1 MNTPPESF
9 VRVQAPVL
17 AAFVQDCFL
26 AVGMSAEHAGQM
38 AGWLTA
44 NDLRGVLSHGTRQ
57 TVAYVRHFQRKDLNV
72 APNVRV
78 VSETAVT
85 ATVDGDGGLGYF
97 PSHVA
102 ANLAVR
108 KAKGHGVANVTT
120 RNHGHFGAAGLW
132 SRIIVSADLVAYV
145 TSGHQLLMEPG
156 APHRHAAGG
165 SPMSFAAPAGEEPP
179 IIADFGAVHDLYDG
193 EPHVQA
199 IEMLAPSATYR
210 SIGLGSFCQ
219 ILGGF
224 LCGVPA
230 APERAQR
237 EWPGANQGS
246 FMTAHDVSHY
256 MPLEDFKREVDDY
269 IRQVRQLEPIAN
281 QSDTEVAGG
290 MEAKRERLWREEG
303 VPVGPEHAKALQE
316 LGQELGVEAPF

>member
-1 MNTPPESF
+1 MNTPPETF
-9 VRVQAPVL
+9 IRVQAAPL
-17 AAFVQDCFL
+17 QAFIENCYL
-26 AVGMSAEHAGQM
+26 AVGMSEEHAQQM

-44 NDLRGVLSHGTRQ
+44 NDLRGVFSHGTRQ
-57 TVAYVRHFQRKDLNV
+57 TVAYAGHFQRKDLNV
-72 APNVRV
+72 TPDVQV

-97 PSHVA
+97 PSFMA
-102 ANLAVR
+102 ANLAVQ
-108 KAKGHGVANVTT
+108 KAKEHGVANVIT

-132 SRIIVSADLVAYV
+132 SRIIVKADLVAYV
-145 TSGHQLLMEPG
+145 TSGAQLQMQPG

-179 IIADFGAVHDLYDG
+179 IIADFGAIHDLYDG
-193 EPHVQA
+193 EPHVLA
-199 IEMLAPSATYR
+199 LEMLAPSATYR

-224 LCGVPA
+224 LCGVPV
-230 APERAQR
+230 APERANR
-237 EWPGANQGS
+237 EWHGANQGS

-256 MPLEDFKREVDDY
+256 MLLEDFKREVDDY
-269 IRQVRQLEPIAN
+269 ILQVRQLTPIAN

-290 MEAKRERLWREEG
+290 MEAKRERQWRIEG
-303 VPVGPEHAKALQE
+303 VPVGREHAEALQE
-316 LGQELGVEAPF
+316 LGRKLGVQAPF

>member
-9 VRVQAPVL
+9 IRVQAEPM
-17 AAFVQDCFL
+17 AAFVKDCFR
-26 AVGMSAEHAGQM
+26 AVGMSDEHAGQM

-44 NDLRGVLSHGTRQ
+44 NDLRGVFSHGTRQ

-72 APNVRV
+72 TPNVQV
-78 VSETAVT
+78 LSETAVT

-97 PSHVA
+97 PSYMA
-102 ANLAVR
+102 ANLAVQ
-108 KAKGHGVANVTT
+108 KAKEHGVANVTT

-132 SRIIVSADLVAYV
+132 SRVIVNADLIAYV
-145 TSGHQLLMEPG
+145 TSGAQLQMKPG

-165 SPMSFAAPAGEEPP
+165 SPMSFAAPGGAEPP
-179 IIADFGAVHDLYDG
+179 VVIDFGAVHDLYDG
-193 EPHVQA
+193 EPHVKA

-224 LCGVPA
+224 LCGVPS

-237 EWPGANQGS
+237 EWRGANQGS

-256 MPLEDFKREVDDY
+256 MPLDQFKREIDDY
-269 IRQVRQLEPIAN
+269 IRQVRQLVPISN
-281 QSDTEVAGG
+281 QSDVEVGGG
-290 MEAKRERLWREEG
+290 MEAKRERLWRKEG
-303 VPVGPEHAKALQE
+303 VPVGPEHAEALQGLGRE
-316 LGQELGVEAPF
+316 LEVDVPF

>member
-1 MNTPPESF
+1 MNTPPETYI
-9 VRVQAPVL
+9 RVQAPL
-17 AAFVQDCFL
+17 LEAFVQGCFL
-26 AVGMSAEHAGQM
+26 AVGMSDEHAGQM

-44 NDLRGVLSHGTRQ
+44 NDLRGVFSHGTRQ
-57 TVAYVRHFQRKDLNV
+57 TVAYVRHFRKKELNV
-72 APNVRV
+72 TPDVRV
-78 VSETAVT
+78 VNKSAVT

-97 PSHVA
+97 PSFAA
-102 ANLAVR
+102 ANLAVE
-108 KAKGHGVANVTT
+108 KAKEHGVANVIT

-132 SRIIVSADLVAYV
+132 SRIIVGADLVAYV
-145 TSGHQLLMEPG
+145 TSGAQLQMQPG

-193 EPHVQA
+193 EPHVKA

-230 APERAQR
+230 APERADR

-269 IRQVRQLEPIAN
+269 IRQVRQLEPITN

-303 VPVGPEHAKALQE
+303 VPVGPEHAKALQG
-316 LGQELGVEAPF
+316 LGYELGVEAPF

>member
-1 MNTPPESF
+1 MNTPPETF
-9 VRVQAPVL
+9 IRVQSPL
-17 AAFVQDCFL
+17 LEAFVSDCFL
-26 AVGMSAEHAGQM
+26 AVGMSGEHASQM
-38 AGWLTA
+38 ARWLTA
-44 NDLRGVLSHGTRQ
+44 NDLRGVFSHGTRQ
-57 TVAYVRHFQRKDLNV
+57 TVAYVRHFQKEELNV
-72 APNVRV
+72 TPNVQI

-97 PSHVA
+97 PSFAA
-102 ANLAVR
+102 ANLAVQ
-108 KAKGHGVANVTT
+108 KAKEHGVANVIT

-132 SRIIVSADLVAYV
+132 SRVIVSADLIAYV
-145 TSGHQLLMEPG
+145 TSGAQLQMRPG

-193 EPHVQA
+193 EPHVKA

-224 LCGVPA
+224 LCGVPS

-237 EWPGANQGS
+237 EWRGANQGA

-256 MPLEDFKREVDDY
+256 MPLDDFKREVDDY
-269 IRQVRQLEPIAN
+269 IRQVRELTPITN

-290 MEAKRERLWREEG
+290 MEAKREQLWREEG
-303 VPVGPEHAKALQE
+303 VPVGPAHAEALRG
-316 LGQELGVEAPF
+316 LGQDLGVEFPF

>member
-1 MNTPPESF
+1 MNTPPDTF
-9 VRVQAPVL
+9 IRVQSPVL
-17 AAFVQDCFL
+17 EEFIQNCFL
-26 AVGMSAEHAGQM
+26 AVGMSDEHAGQM

-44 NDLRGVLSHGTRQ
+44 NDLRGVFSHGTRQ
-57 TVAYVRHFQRKDLNV
+57 TVAYVGHFQRKDLNV
-72 APNVRV
+72 TPNVRV

-97 PSHVA
+97 PSFAA
-102 ANLAVR
+102 ANLAVE
-108 KAKGHGVANVTT
+108 KAKEHGVANVIT

-132 SRIIVSADLVAYV
+132 SRIIVSADLLAYV
-145 TSGHQLLMEPG
+145 TSGHQLLLEPG
-156 APHRHAAGG
+156 APHTYAAGG

-179 IIADFGAVHDLYDG
+179 IVSDFGAVHDLFEG
-193 EPHVQA
+193 EPHVKA

-224 LCGVPA
+224 LCGVPV
-230 APERAQR
+230 APERANR
-237 EWPGANQGS
+237 EWRGANQGS

-256 MPLEDFKREVDDY
+256 MPLDDFKREVDDY
-269 IRQVRQLEPIAN
+269 IRQVRQLAPIEN

-290 MEAKRERLWREEG
+290 MEAKRERQWRVEG
-303 VPVGPEHAKALQE
+303 IPVSPEHAEALQG
-316 LGQELGVEAPF
+316 LGDELGVQAPF

>member
-1 MNTPPESF
+1 MNTPPETY
-9 VRVQAPVL
+9 VRVQSPL
-17 AAFVQDCFL
+17 LETFVKRCFL
-26 AVGMSAEHAGQM
+26 AVGMSDEHAGQM
-38 AGWLTA
+38 AVWLTA
-44 NDLRGVLSHGTRQ
+44 NDLRGVFSHGTRQ
-57 TVAYVRHFQRKDLNV
+57 TVAYVRHFKKQDLNV
-72 APNVRV
+72 TPNVQV
-78 VSETAVT
+78 VSESAVT

-97 PSHVA
+97 PSYKA
-102 ANLAVR
+102 ANLAVQ
-108 KAKGHGVANVTT
+108 KAKEHGVANVTT

-132 SRIIVSADLVAYV
+132 SRVIVGADLVAYV

-179 IIADFGAVHDLYDG
+179 IVADFGAVHDLYDG
-193 EPHVQA
+193 EPHVKA
-199 IEMLAPSATYR
+199 LEVLAPSATYR

-256 MPLEDFKREVDDY
+256 MPLDVFKREVDDY
-269 IRQVRQLEPIAN
+269 IRQVRALAPITN

-303 VPVGPEHAKALQE
+303 VPVGPAHAEALRE
-316 LGQELGVEAPF
+316 LGQGLGVPAPF

>member
-9 VRVQAPVL
+9 VRVQSPAL
-17 AAFVQDCFL
+17 AAFVTDCFL

-57 TVAYVRHFQRKDLNV
+57 SVAYVRHFQRKDLNV

-97 PSHVA
+97 PSFAA
-102 ANLAVR
+102 ANLAVQ
-108 KAKGHGVANVTT
+108 KAREHGVANVTT

-193 EPHVQA
+193 EPHVKA

-237 EWPGANQGS
+237 VWPGANQGA

-256 MPLEDFKREVDDY
+256 MPLDDFKREVDDY

-303 VPVGPEHAKALQE
+303 VPVGPEHAKALQG
-316 LGQELGVEAPF
+316 LGRELGVEAPF

>member
-1 MNTPPESF
+1 MNTPPETF
-9 VRVQAPVL
+9 DRVQSPVL
-17 AAFVQDCFL
+17 ETFIKDCFQ
-26 AVGMSAEHAGQM
+26 AVGMSDAHAGQM

-44 NDLRGVLSHGTRQ
+44 NDLRGVFSHGTRH
-57 TVAYVRHFQRKDLNV
+57 TVAYVRHFRKKELNV
-72 APNVRV
+72 TPDVRV
-78 VSETAVT
+78 VNESAVT

-97 PSHVA
+97 PSFAA
-102 ANLAVR
+102 ANLAVE
-108 KAKGHGVANVTT
+108 KAKEHGVANVTT

-132 SRIIVSADLVAYV
+132 SRIIVGADLVAYV
-145 TSGHQLLMEPG
+145 TSGAQLQMKPG

-193 EPHVQA
+193 EPHVKA

-224 LCGVPA
+224 LCGVPS
-230 APERAQR
+230 APERADR

-269 IRQVRQLEPIAN
+269 IRQVRQLEPITN

-303 VPVGPEHAKALQE
+303 VPVGPEHAKALQG
-316 LGQELGVEAPF
+316 LGRELGVEAPF